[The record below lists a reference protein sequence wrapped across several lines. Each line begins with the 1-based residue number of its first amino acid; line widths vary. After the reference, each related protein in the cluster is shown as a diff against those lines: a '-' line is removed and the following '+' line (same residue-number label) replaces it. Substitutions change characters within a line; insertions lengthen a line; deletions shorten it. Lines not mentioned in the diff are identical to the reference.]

1 MYQVTATF
9 KDVVVEA
16 VKNSPVAMFFGAATE
31 RKTVKPGTVQFTAAT
46 IPEAIQKLGYLVTN
60 VETVQDLSIK
70 RV

>member
-1 MYQVTATF
+1 MFQVTASF
-9 KDVVVEA
+9 KDVVVHA
-16 VKNSPVAMFFGAATE
+16 VNPNPVALFFGAATE

-46 IPEAIQKLGYLVTN
+46 IPEAIQKLGYLISD